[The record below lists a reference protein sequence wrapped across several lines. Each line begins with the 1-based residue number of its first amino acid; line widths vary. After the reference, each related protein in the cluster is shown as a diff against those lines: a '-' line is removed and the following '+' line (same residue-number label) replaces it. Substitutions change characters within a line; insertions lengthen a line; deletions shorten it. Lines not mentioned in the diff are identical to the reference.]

1 MRSEYD
7 DMIIGQAHPI
17 DGLLWEHKL
26 KNRHTS
32 EKTGSISLMFMT
44 LTVT

>member
-1 MRSEYD
+1 
-7 DMIIGQAHPI
+7 MIIDQVYLI
-17 DGLLWEHKL
+17 DGLLWEHEVN
-26 KNRHTS
+26 NRHTS